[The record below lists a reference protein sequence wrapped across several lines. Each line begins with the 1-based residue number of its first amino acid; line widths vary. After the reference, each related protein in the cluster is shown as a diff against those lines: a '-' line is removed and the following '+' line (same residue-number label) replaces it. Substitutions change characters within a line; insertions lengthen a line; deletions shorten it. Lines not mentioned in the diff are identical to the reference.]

1 MPNDRRP
8 MDIRCKTLFTVLC
21 ALLMMLFPPF
31 TAHAEETADTDSVI
45 ITFDMSGAPA
55 GTAYVDILGKISPD
69 SEYYTELQDTCL
81 PVFSSDD
88 TDDPV
93 NISADTEI
101 AAYNADGY
109 MSLSLH
115 FRYGSALYIRAD
127 ENGKVLEEEY
137 VIQDIPKGKKNKE
150 AVNTG
155 LLYKK
160 FGRFR
165 CAYISAAGEVLE
177 VTDTAVSTLVEDERN
192 TLTAKGNAAEYK
204 FHSDN
209 ADMAHRLKTPTGILS
224 LGAYVLFYI
233 LIIALGI
240 IVIRNLWK
248 FIKMRRK

>member
-1 MPNDRRP
+1 MLLSAP
-8 MDIRCKTLFTVLC
+8 LTVC
-21 ALLMMLFPPF
+21 
-31 TAHAEETADTDSVI
+31 AEESSAESTDSI
-45 ITFDMSGAPA
+45 LISFDMSEAPK
-55 GTAYVDILGKISPD
+55 GTAYVDILGKISPE
-69 SEYYTELQDTCL
+69 SEYYTDMQDCCL
-81 PVFSSDD
+81 PVFAAEGADSETARNTPADITADSD
-88 TDDPV
+88 
-93 NISADTEI
+93 I
-101 AAYNADGY
+101 AAYDTDGY

-115 FRYGSALYIRAD
+115 FRYGSALYIRTD

-137 VIQDIPKGKKNKE
+137 VIRNIPESRKKTE
-150 AVNTG
+150 AVNTAF
-155 LLYKK
+155 LYKK

-165 CAYISAAGEVLE
+165 CAYISGNGEVLR

-192 TLTAKGNAAEYK
+192 TLTARGNDAEYR

-209 ADMAHRLKTPTGILS
+209 ADMAQRLKTPTGILS